1 MIPMRP
7 DQVGNYLRT
16 RLKIGLYVLILIG
29 LLQAGATIWSI
40 VRVKH
45 SPAARRAQ
53 WIQSFV
59 NESIESKAAVSL
71 SMESCQKILQRARS
85 LTEQVK
91 TYDAAYTKLTYPG
104 GDVPG
109 DRGVCSDLIVRGL
122 RALDRDLQMEVH
134 ADMRDNLE
142 AYPKIWWPKIW
153 WSSSPDPNID
163 HRRVPNLMRFFTR
176 HEHRLALTPEPDYR
190 ACDIVAWD
198 LGGGVTHIGWVS
210 DQRTSDHRPLV
221 LHHLEASP
229 REEDVLL
236 KWKRIGVFRLKAFP

>member
-1 MIPMRP
+1 MRP
-7 DQVGNYLRT
+7 DQVGSYLRT

-40 VRVKH
+40 VRAKH
-45 SPAARRAQ
+45 SPSARRAQ

-59 NESIESKAAVSL
+59 NESIESKASVSL
-71 SMESCQKILQRARS
+71 SMESCQRILQRARA

-91 TYDAAYTKLTYPG
+91 AYDASYSKLAYPG
-104 GDVPG
+104 GDVPL

-134 ADMRDNLE
+134 ADMRESFE
-142 AYPKIWWPKIW
+142 AYPQIW

-163 HRRVPNLMRFFTR
+163 HRRVPNLMRFFAR

-198 LGGGVTHIGWVS
+198 LGGGVTHMGWVS
-210 DQRTSDHRPLV
+210 DQRTTDHRPLV
-221 LHHLEASP
+221 IHHLGASP

-236 KWKRIGVFRLKAFP
+236 QWKRIGVFRLKARP